1 MADDHPPHDDELLL
15 AELATVLDRVHGPPP
30 ALVGASKAL
39 FALRTLDAELAAL
52 AHDSVEDQPVEADV
66 RSGGQPRILT
76 FEADDLTVEVE
87 VDESPG
93 ARRMIGQL
101 TPPGPAELEL
111 RTPDDPVR
119 GTADDLGRF
128 VLALP
133 AQRRRCSLRVRREA
147 RVTETSWVTL

>member
-1 MADDHPPHDDELLL
+1 MADDHPSHDDELLL
-15 AELATVLDRVHGPPP
+15 AELATVLDRVYGPPP
-30 ALVGASKAL
+30 AVVEASKAL
-39 FALRTLDAELAAL
+39 FALRNLDAELAAL
-52 AHDSVEDQPVEADV
+52 AHDSVEDQPVEAGV
-66 RSGGQPRILT
+66 RAGGQPRILT
-76 FEADDLTVEVE
+76 FEADGLTVEVE

-111 RTPDDPVR
+111 RTPGDPVL

-133 AQRRRCSLRVRREA
+133 AQHRRCSLRVRRGA
-147 RVTETSWVTL
+147 QVTETAWVTL